1 MESFTFLYH
10 NITITQEKSRRHNRL
25 STQVFQNNVTK
36 KAKGSYNRQPSPTI
50 LLYHGGGMG
59 LHVGP
64 RMAFRPRDKYFVGD
78 SEATASM
85 ECF

>member
-1 MESFTFLYH
+1 
-10 NITITQEKSRRHNRL
+10 
-25 STQVFQNNVTK
+25 
-36 KAKGSYNRQPSPTI
+36 
-50 LLYHGGGMG
+50 MG

-85 ECF
+85 ECFWSYFLKCLFTFFNSELVLLKIYELAYMQISKPLNEF

>member
-1 MESFTFLYH
+1 MNYNLG
-10 NITITQEKSRRHNRL
+10 QQKPAMSRNKEC
-25 STQVFQNNVTK
+25 NK